1 MERSSERFGR
11 DEEDEDREA
20 RPELKEEKESILGGS
35 NRGGGDSRIVV
46 ERRRG
51 GEVEIGDRRTEWWER
66 ESRIHNQ

>member
-20 RPELKEEKESILGGS
+20 RPELKEKESILGGS